1 MQGKTKG
8 IFEDIFVLLIIAALG
23 LGVYLFFFTE
33 DNASSV
39 STTIVQSQ
47 ITQEDKK
54 EEFKE
59 SKKLLSK
66 DEIEITLE
74 ENQNTQIKKQTFHE
88 EKKPLEQAEVIIEKN
103 RDLNHKNIIQKE
115 IIKETTKLDKEEISK
130 KVDLKILQKF
140 LIETKNKIKNSIVLS
155 SKNNQKKQTLSIR
168 VTILK
173 NGSFEQLIYTGGD
186 HGIFKNN
193 YKNIVSIFPLDIDKS
208 IEDEFPRY
216 LRYSFEFSVKEE

>member
-33 DNASSV
+33 DNTSSV

-59 SKKLLSK
+59 SKKLSPK

-103 RDLNHKNIIQKE
+103 RDLNHKNFIQKE
-115 IIKETTKLDKEEISK
+115 IIKETTKLNKEEISK

-186 HGIFKNN
+186 YGIFKNN